1 MSDPAPILSLYTLA
15 PAFAARKAGAASAQL
30 SPDLGLTTVEVALDE
45 AGIAFPDGARLRWA
59 DAETIRADDVGCY
72 ALEDGGIRK
81 LMIFSPVT
89 RRHVSLM
96 PTRGAPTMLIAG
108 FPMHRIKDTDPQ
120 RDTQAKIK
128 TIAPM
133 IGRVLDTN
141 MGLGYTAILAA
152 RTASQVITIEIDP
165 AVVEIAAQNPWSRD
179 LFTHPRIE
187 RILGDSAAVV
197 PTLAA
202 ESFARILH
210 DPPTIQLA
218 GELYSGAFYRELYRL
233 LQRGGRLFHYIG
245 DPKSAHGA
253 QYTPGVIKRLEAAG
267 FQRVQ
272 KRPEAFGVSAVKG

>member
-1 MSDPAPILSLYTLA
+1 MSAAETVLSLYTLE
-15 PAFAARKAGAASAQL
+15 PAFTARETGASVAPV
-30 SPDLGLTTVEVALDE
+30 SPDLGLTTAEVTIE
-45 AGIAFPDGARLRWA
+45 ETGIGFPDGARLRWE
-59 DAETIRADDVGCY
+59 DAETIRADEVGCY
-72 ALEDGGIRK
+72 VLAGGGIHK
-81 LMIFSPVT
+81 IMVFSPAT

-96 PTRGAPTMLIAG
+96 PTHGAPTMLIAG
-108 FPMHRIKDTDPQ
+108 FPMHRIKNSDPQ

-128 TIAPM
+128 TIAPL
-133 IGRVLDTN
+133 IGRVLDTS

-152 RTASQVITIEIDP
+152 RTAAEVITIEIDP
-165 AVVEIAAQNPWSRD
+165 AVVEVASHNPWSRE
-179 LFTHPRIE
+179 LFTHARIQ
-187 RILGDSAAVV
+187 RLLGDSAAIV
-197 PTLAA
+197 PTLES
-202 ESFARILH
+202 ESFARIIH

-272 KRPEAFGVSAVKG
+272 KRPEAFGVSAIK